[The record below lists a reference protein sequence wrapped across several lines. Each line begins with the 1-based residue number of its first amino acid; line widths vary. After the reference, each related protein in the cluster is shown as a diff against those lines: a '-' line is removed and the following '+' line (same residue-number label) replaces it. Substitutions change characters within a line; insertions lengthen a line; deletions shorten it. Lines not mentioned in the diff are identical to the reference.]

1 VTIGRESG
9 ARLRRSRGTCALFS
23 VLALCAASVLPLG
36 CSHTEDVIVQTGAG
50 KEQNPVDL
58 DKEPLAL
65 LPGGVVG
72 IASVDATQLVASPFG
87 GRLLALLNQRLPVP
101 PSAGFDPARDLQ
113 HLYLGMYSMQGA
125 DLSGVAL
132 GKFDKAK
139 IEAAVNG
146 VEKTPQGVPIAKRQY
161 AGRTLYTA
169 AGFGFCLLSDHTALF
184 GNDTGIRRALDRVRE
199 GRVRRQTLPWVDK
212 LLDNEKT
219 APIVAGADLR
229 AQAIPEAASS
239 NLSFLN
245 GLETLAFVGN
255 FKDPGVNLA
264 GTLAY
269 GDEPGAKKGA
279 DNVQSLA
286 QKLGTYGTLLAI
298 AGYPQPVRQL
308 QAEAKGKQAAFVV
321 ALDAASLITLMDKL
335 PGMLGIKPLAVNP

>member
-1 VTIGRESG
+1 MR
-9 ARLRRSRGTCALFS
+9 APKLAPWL
-23 VLALCAASVLPLG
+23 LALLPLFG
-36 CSHTEDVIVQTGAG
+36 CSHVDDVIVQTGAG
-50 KEQNPVDL
+50 QEASAVDV

-72 IASVDATQLVASPFG
+72 IASLNATELVASPFG

-113 HLYLGMYSMQGA
+113 HLYLGLYSMQGV

-146 VEKTPQGVPIAKRQY
+146 VEKTPQGVPIAKRKY

-199 GRVRRQTLPWVDK
+199 GRVRRQTLPWMDK
-212 LLDNEKT
+212 LLDGEKS

-229 AQAIPEAASS
+229 AQALPEAASS
-239 NLSFLN
+239 NLAFLN

-264 GTLAY
+264 GTLVY
-269 GDEPGAKKGA
+269 GDAAGAAQGA
-279 DNVQSLA
+279 QNVQALA
-286 QKLGTYGTLLAI
+286 QKLGTYGTLLSLV
-298 AGYPQPVRQL
+298 GVPQPVRQL
-308 QAEAKGKQAAFVV
+308 QAEANGKQAAFVV
-321 ALDAASLITLMDKL
+321 GLDGAALIQLLDKL
-335 PGMLGIKPLAVNP
+335 PTYLGSKALAHNP

>member
-1 VTIGRESG
+1 VT
-9 ARLRRSRGTCALFS
+9 ARRWIAA
-23 VLALCAASVLPLG
+23 LALAAVAALGAVG
-36 CSHTEDVIVQTGAG
+36 CSHSEDVIVQTGAG
-50 KEQNPVDL
+50 KELSPVDL

-72 IASVDATQLVASPFG
+72 IASVDATQLMASPFG

-113 HLYLGMYSMQGA
+113 HLYLGLYSMQGA

-199 GRVRRQTLPWVDK
+199 GRVRRQTLPWMDK
-212 LLDNEKT
+212 LLDSEKA

-229 AQAIPEAASS
+229 AQAIPQAASS
-239 NLSFLN
+239 NLAFLN

-264 GTLAY
+264 GTLVY
-269 GDEPGAKKGA
+269 GDEAGAKQGA
-279 DNVQSLA
+279 SNVQSLA

-308 QAEAKGKQAAFVV
+308 QAEANGKQAAFVV

-335 PGMLGIKPLAVNP
+335 PGQLGFTPLAANP

>member
-1 VTIGRESG
+1 MS
-9 ARLRRSRGTCALFS
+9 ARKLAPWLF
-23 VLALCAASVLPLG
+23 LLLPLLG

-50 KEQNPVDL
+50 KEASAIDIE
-58 DKEPLAL
+58 KEPLAL
-65 LPGGVVG
+65 LPGGIVG
-72 IASVDATQLVASPFG
+72 IASVNATELVASPFG

-113 HLYLGMYSMQGA
+113 HLYLGLYSMQGA
-125 DLSGVAL
+125 DLSGVAI

-139 IEAAVNG
+139 IETAVNG

-161 AGRTLYTA
+161 AGRALYTA
-169 AGFGFCLLSDHTALF
+169 AGFGFCLLSDRTALF

-199 GRVRRQTLPWVDK
+199 GRVRRQTLPWMDK
-212 LLDNEKT
+212 LLDGEKN

-239 NLSFLN
+239 NLAFLN
-245 GLETLAFVGN
+245 GLETMSFVGN

-269 GDEPGAKKGA
+269 ADEAGAKTGA
-279 DNVQSLA
+279 QNVQALA
-286 QKLGTYGTLLAI
+286 QKLGTYGTLLALV
-298 AGYPQPVRQL
+298 GVPQPVRQL

-321 ALDAASLITLMDKL
+321 GLDGPALIQLLDKL
-335 PGMLGIKPLAVNP
+335 PQYLGSKALAQNP

>member
-1 VTIGRESG
+1 VR
-9 ARLRRSRGTCALFS
+9 ARKLAPWLFAL
-23 VLALCAASVLPLG
+23 LPFLPVLG

-50 KEQNPVDL
+50 KEPSVIDL

-65 LPGGVVG
+65 LPGNVVG
-72 IASVDATQLVASPFG
+72 IASVDAAQLVASPFG
-87 GRLLALLNQRLPVP
+87 GRLLALLNQRLPIP
-101 PSAGFDPARDLQ
+101 PSAGFDAAHDLQ
-113 HLYLGMYSMQGA
+113 RLYLGLYSMQGA

-146 VEKTPQGVPIAKRQY
+146 VEQTPQGVPIAKRQY

-169 AGFGFCLLSDHTALF
+169 AGFGFCLLTDRTALF

-199 GRVRRQTLPWVDK
+199 GRVRRQTLPWMDK
-212 LLDNEKT
+212 LLDGEKN

-239 NLSFLN
+239 NLSFMN

-264 GTLAY
+264 GTLVY
-269 GDEPGAKKGA
+269 GDEAGAKLGA
-279 DNVQSLA
+279 QNVQALA
-286 QKLGTYGTLLAI
+286 QKLGTYGTLLALV
-298 AGYPQPVRQL
+298 GVPQPVRQL

-321 ALDAASLITLMDKL
+321 GLDGAALIQLLDKL
-335 PGMLGIKPLAVNP
+335 PQYLGSKGLAQNP

>member
-1 VTIGRESG
+1 VSTRNL
-9 ARLRRSRGTCALFS
+9 APWVFAL
-23 VLALCAASVLPLG
+23 LPLLG
-36 CSHTEDVIVQTGAG
+36 CSRTEDVIVQTGAG
-50 KEQNPVDL
+50 KEASAVDI

-72 IASVDATQLVASPFG
+72 IASVDARKLVASPFG

-101 PSAGFDPARDLQ
+101 PSAGFDPARDLD
-113 HLYLGMYSMQGA
+113 HLYLGLYSMQGA

-199 GRVRRQTLPWVDK
+199 GRVRRQTLPWMDK
-212 LLDNEKT
+212 LLDGEKS

-229 AQAIPEAASS
+229 AQAIPQAASS
-239 NLSFLN
+239 NLAFLN
-245 GLETLAFVGN
+245 GLETMAFVGN
-255 FKDPGVNLA
+255 FNDPGVNLA
-264 GTLAY
+264 GTLVY
-269 GDEPGAKKGA
+269 GDEAGAKQGEQ
-279 DNVQSLA
+279 NVQALA
-286 QKLGTYGTLLAI
+286 QKLGTYGTLLALV
-298 AGYPQPVRQL
+298 GVPQPVRQL
-308 QAEAKGKQAAFVV
+308 QAEAKGKQAAFVAGLDGA
-321 ALDAASLITLMDKL
+321 ALLQLLDKL
-335 PGMLGIKPLAVNP
+335 PQYLGSKALATNP

>member
-1 VTIGRESG
+1 MMR
-9 ARLRRSRGTCALFS
+9 ARSF
-23 VLALCAASVLPLG
+23 LALALALAPLFG
-36 CSHTEDVIVQTGAG
+36 CSHTDDVIVQTGAG
-50 KEQNPVDL
+50 KEASALDI

-65 LPGGVVG
+65 LPSGVVG

-87 GRLLALLNQRLPVP
+87 GRLLALLNQRLPIP
-101 PSAGFDPARDLQ
+101 PSAGFDPAHDLSR
-113 HLYLGMYSMQGA
+113 LYLGLYSMQGA

-139 IEAAVNG
+139 IESAVNG

-199 GRVRRQTLPWVDK
+199 GRVRRQTLPWMDK
-212 LLDNEKT
+212 LLDNEKN

-229 AQAIPEAASS
+229 AQAIPAAASS
-239 NLSFLN
+239 NLAFLN

-264 GTLAY
+264 GTLVY
-269 GDEPGAKKGA
+269 GDEAGAKQGEQ
-279 DNVQSLA
+279 NVQSLA

-321 ALDAASLITLMDKL
+321 ALDAAALITLLDKL
-335 PGMLGIKPLAVNP
+335 PDYLGLKSLAQNP

>member
-1 VTIGRESG
+1 MSTRNLAPWVF
-9 ARLRRSRGTCALFS
+9 AL
-23 VLALCAASVLPLG
+23 LPLLG
-36 CSHTEDVIVQTGAG
+36 CSRTEDVIVQTGAG
-50 KEQNPVDL
+50 KEASAVDI

-72 IASVDATQLVASPFG
+72 IASVDARKLVASPFG

-101 PSAGFDPARDLQ
+101 PSAGFDPARDLD
-113 HLYLGMYSMQGA
+113 HLYLGLYSMQGA

-199 GRVRRQTLPWVDK
+199 GRVRRQTLPWMDK
-212 LLDNEKT
+212 LLDGEKS

-229 AQAIPEAASS
+229 AQAIPQAASS
-239 NLSFLN
+239 NLAFLN
-245 GLETLAFVGN
+245 GLETMAFVGN
-255 FKDPGVNLA
+255 FNDPGVNLA
-264 GTLAY
+264 GTLVY
-269 GDEPGAKKGA
+269 GDEAGAKQGEQ
-279 DNVQSLA
+279 NVQALA
-286 QKLGTYGTLLAI
+286 QKLGTYGTLLALV
-298 AGYPQPVRQL
+298 GVPQPVRQL
-308 QAEAKGKQAAFVV
+308 QAEAKGKQAAFVAGLDGA
-321 ALDAASLITLMDKL
+321 ALLQLLDKL
-335 PGMLGIKPLAVNP
+335 PQYLGSKALATNP

>member
-1 VTIGRESG
+1 M
-9 ARLRRSRGTCALFS
+9 RLWRCATLLLSVASALPLFS
-23 VLALCAASVLPLG
+23 
-36 CSHTEDVIVQTGAG
+36 CSKTEDIIVQTGAG
-50 KEQNPVDL
+50 KEASAVDL

-72 IASVDATQLVASPFG
+72 IASVDARQLVASPFG
-87 GRLLALLNQRLPVP
+87 GRLLAMLNQRLPVP
-101 PSAGFDPARDLQ
+101 PSAGFDPSRDLD
-113 HLYLGMYSMQGA
+113 HLYLGLYSMQGA

-169 AGFGFCLLSDHTALF
+169 NGFGFCLITDHTALF

-199 GRVRRQTLPWVDK
+199 GRVRRQTLPWMDK

-229 AQAIPEAASS
+229 AQAIPQAASS
-239 NLSFLN
+239 NLPFLN

-264 GTLAY
+264 GTLVY
-269 GDEPGAKKGA
+269 GDEAGAKTGA
-279 DNVQSLA
+279 DNVGALA
-286 QKLGTYGTLLAI
+286 SKLSTYGTLLAI

-308 QAEAKGKQAAFVV
+308 QAEAKGKQAAFVM
-321 ALDAASLITLMDKL
+321 ALESGALVTLLDKL
-335 PGMLGIKPLAVNP
+335 PDLLGMKPLAQNP

>member
-1 VTIGRESG
+1 MSIWR
-9 ARLRRSRGTCALFS
+9 CATFL
-23 VLALCAASVLPLG
+23 LALAASIG
-36 CSHTEDVIVQTGAG
+36 CSHTEDIIVQTGAG
-50 KEQNPVDL
+50 KEPSVAEL

-101 PSAGFDPARDLQ
+101 PSAGFDPARDLT
-113 HLYLGMYSMQGA
+113 HLYLGLYSMQGA

-169 AGFGFCLLSDHTALF
+169 AGFGFCLLTDHTALF

-199 GRVRRQTLPWVDK
+199 GRVRRQTLPWMDK
-212 LLDNEKT
+212 LLNNEKS

-229 AQAIPEAASS
+229 AQAIPAAASS
-239 NLSFLN
+239 NLAFLD

-255 FKDPGVNLA
+255 FKDPGLNLA
-264 GTLAY
+264 GTLVY
-269 GDEPGAKKGA
+269 GDEAGAKKGA

-286 QKLGTYGTLLAI
+286 QKLATYGTLLAI
-298 AGYPQPVRQL
+298 AGFPQPVRQL

-321 ALDAASLITLMDKL
+321 ALESGALTQLLDKL
-335 PGMLGIKPLAVNP
+335 PDYLGSKSLAANP

>member
-1 VTIGRESG
+1 M
-9 ARLRRSRGTCALFS
+9 RRC
-23 VLALCAASVLPLG
+23 LALALALIALPLLG
-36 CSHTEDVIVQTGAG
+36 CSHSEDIIVQTGAG
-50 KEQNPVDL
+50 KEPSPVDL

-72 IASVDATQLVASPFG
+72 IASVDAAALVASPFG

-101 PSAGFDPARDLQ
+101 PSAGFDPARDLS
-113 HLYLGMYSMQGA
+113 HLYLGLYSMQGA

-199 GRVRRQTLPWVDK
+199 GRVRRQTMPWMDK
-212 LLDNEKT
+212 LLDSEQS

-229 AQAIPEAASS
+229 AQAIPAAASS
-239 NLSFLN
+239 NLAFLN

-264 GTLAY
+264 GTLVY
-269 GDEPGAKKGA
+269 GDDAGAAQGA
-279 DNVQSLA
+279 ANVQSLA

-321 ALDAASLITLMDKL
+321 GLDAASLITLMDKL
-335 PGMLGIKPLAVNP
+335 PDYLGMKPLAVNP

>member
-1 VTIGRESG
+1 VS
-9 ARLRRSRGTCALFS
+9 ARK
-23 VLALCAASVLPLG
+23 LAPWLLSLLSLLG

-50 KEQNPVDL
+50 QEASAVDI

-72 IASVDATQLVASPFG
+72 IASLNATELVASPFG

-113 HLYLGMYSMQGA
+113 HLYLGLYSMQGV

-146 VEKTPQGVPIAKRQY
+146 VEKTPQGVPIAKRKY

-199 GRVRRQTLPWVDK
+199 GRVRRQTLPWMDK
-212 LLDNEKT
+212 LLDGEKS

-229 AQAIPEAASS
+229 AQALPEAASS
-239 NLSFLN
+239 NLAFLN

-264 GTLAY
+264 GTLVY
-269 GDEPGAKKGA
+269 GDAAGAAQGA
-279 DNVQSLA
+279 QNVQALA
-286 QKLGTYGTLLAI
+286 QKLGTYGTLLSLV
-298 AGYPQPVRQL
+298 GVPQPVRQL
-308 QAEAKGKQAAFVV
+308 QAEANGKQAAFVV
-321 ALDAASLITLMDKL
+321 GLDGAALIQLLDKL
-335 PGMLGIKPLAVNP
+335 PTYLGSKALAHNP

>member
-1 VTIGRESG
+1 MK
-9 ARLRRSRGTCALFS
+9 ARRLAPFLWAL
-23 VLALCAASVLPLG
+23 LPLLSLAG

-50 KEQNPVDL
+50 KEPSVLDI

-65 LPGGVVG
+65 LPGNVVG
-72 IASVDATQLVASPFG
+72 IASVDPTQLVASPFG

-113 HLYLGMYSMQGA
+113 HLYLGLYSMQGA

-146 VEKTPQGVPIAKRQY
+146 VEKTPQGVAIAKRQY

-169 AGFGFCLLSDHTALF
+169 AGFGFCLLTDHTALF

-199 GRVRRQTLPWVDK
+199 GRVRRQTLPWMDK
-212 LLDNEKT
+212 LLDSEQT

-239 NLSFLN
+239 NLAFMK
-245 GLETLAFVGN
+245 GLQTMAFVGN

-264 GTLAY
+264 GTLVY
-269 GDEPGAKKGA
+269 EDEAGATLGA
-279 DNVQSLA
+279 QNVQALA
-286 QKLGTYGTLLAI
+286 QKLGTYGTLLALV
-298 AGYPQPVRQL
+298 GFPQPVRQL

-321 ALDAASLITLMDKL
+321 GLDGAALVQLLDKL
-335 PGMLGIKPLAVNP
+335 PEYLGSKPLAQNP